1 MKEQRNEI
9 DELQLKLRELTDMHG
24 LTKSKMGNLEDN
36 MSTAVREMVQYY
48 FDQRVESRLE

>member
-1 MKEQRNEI
+1 MKSKVAKEHKNEI
-9 DELQLKLRELTDMHG
+9 DELQLKLRELTDAHS

-48 FDQRVESRLE
+48 FD